1 MTVPPTATRVSI
13 GENEKLSTTTVR
25 LIGAGG
31 TVVAGVVGGVVV
43 AVVAG
48 VVAGVVVGV
57 ADVLATGAVVGT
69 TVGGGGEVTTE
80 FDAEPCGAFVVVVG
94 ALVVVVGVVVGAIDT
109 LVGTLSSVDTTEDTG
124 VKSVSEFDD
133 GSSEPHPNAVANM
146 KAMPPI
152 LTD

>member
-1 MTVPPTATRVSI
+1 M
-13 GENEKLSTTTVR
+13 R

-31 TVVAGVVGGVVV
+31 TVVGGVVV

-48 VVAGVVVGV
+48 VVGVVVGV
-57 ADVLATGAVVGT
+57 ADVLATGAVVDT
-69 TVGGGGEVTTE
+69 TVGDGGEVTTE
-80 FDAEPCGAFVVVVG
+80 FDAEPCEAFVVVVGALTVVVG
-94 ALVVVVGVVVGAIDT
+94 ALVVVVGVVIGAVDI
-109 LVGTLSSVDTTEDTG
+109 LVGTLSSVDTTDDTG

-133 GSSEPHPNAVANM
+133 GSSEPHPNTVANI